1 MMSSDMTMAEM
12 TTAVPPD
19 PTGVAT
25 APQLAERL
33 RALMQARRRGVDS
46 VVRRSRDTGAPISR
60 ATVYNLLGG
69 VGVPRRESLVRFL
82 RGCGV
87 PPPEQIR
94 WLAAFDRVHPH
105 PVYGTTAR
113 DTRSSAA

>member
-1 MMSSDMTMAEM
+1 M

-19 PTGVAT
+19 PTGAT
-25 APQLAERL
+25 TAAQLAERL
-33 RALMQARRRGVDS
+33 GALLRARRRSVDS
-46 VVRRSRDTGAPISR
+46 VVRRSRDTGTPISR
-60 ATVYNLLGG
+60 ATVYNLLGNT
-69 VGVPRRESLVRFL
+69 GVPRRESLVRFL

-105 PVYGTTAR
+105 PMYGTTPAA
-113 DTRSSAA
+113 TRGRLGSAA